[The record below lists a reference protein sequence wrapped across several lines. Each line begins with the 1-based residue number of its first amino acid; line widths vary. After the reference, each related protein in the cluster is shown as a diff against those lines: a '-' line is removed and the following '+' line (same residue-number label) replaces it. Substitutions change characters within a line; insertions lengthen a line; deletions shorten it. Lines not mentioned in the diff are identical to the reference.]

1 MSSGGAN
8 EGAAGAT
15 VLVQGGGRAGG
26 DGVSKQGAAAR
37 CHCSCQRGLTTHC
50 SLVDEF
56 CNFIC
61 R

>member
-37 CHCSCQRGLTTHC
+37 CQRGLSTHC

>member
-1 MSSGGAN
+1 MSSGDAN

-37 CHCSCQRGLTTHC
+37 CHRSCRRGLVTHR
-50 SLVDEF
+50 SLVGEL
-56 CNFIC
+56 CNFMC